1 MKTSYLSIIL
11 SMVVF
16 SSSIFASEKIEPIK
30 GPIFTDYGPVYQIA
44 DRAVQLPENFAYK
57 AVFDISKSAEEPN
70 QYNRQLE
77 SVARFIN
84 MHALNGVPLDKM
96 DIAVVFHGGA
106 TKDLLNNKTYQKKF
120 STDNPSLDLEH
131 QLRSKGVKF
140 YLCGQSMSFSG
151 YSKQELDEPND
162 LALSAMTM
170 FVVLQQQGY
179 QFIP

>member
-1 MKTSYLSIIL
+1 MKISY
-11 SMVVF
+11 V
-16 SSSIFASEKIEPIK
+16 SIFLSLALLCTSAQATEILKPQK
-30 GPIFTDYGPVYQIA
+30 GPVFTEYGPVYQIA
-44 DRAVQLPENFAYK
+44 DRAVQLPENFVYK
-57 AVFDISKSAEEPN
+57 AVFDISKSSDEPN
-70 QYNRQLE
+70 QLNRQLE

-120 STDNPSLDLEH
+120 SIDNPSLDLQH

-151 YSKQELDEPND
+151 YNKQELDEPND

-170 FVVLQQQGY
+170 LVILQAQGY
-179 QFIP
+179 RLLP